1 MEKKRTTN
9 DDRQAAA
16 PADVWLT
23 RAVSEDAKRVY
34 FNTPSKIA
42 TGKVTRQRASIRKPI
57 PCNILVK
64 VGSSYI
70 VAQNVHD
77 ISLDGAFVEMNPAS
91 LAKGDFVD
99 VVIEFVYNQ
108 RQVEHQISAEVMR
121 LEPEGVG
128 LKFGAYGN
136 RTYTDLVNL
145 LYAM

>member
-1 MEKKRTTN
+1 MDKKRTTN
-9 DDRQAAA
+9 DAQQRATR
-16 PADVWLT
+16 ADVWLT
-23 RAVSEDAKRVY
+23 RAASDNAKRAY

-42 TGKVTRQRASIRKPI
+42 AGHVARQRVNIRKPI

-99 VVIEFVYNQ
+99 VVIEFVYKQ
-108 RQVEHQISAEVMR
+108 RQIEHQISAEVMR

-128 LKFGAYGN
+128 LKFGAYDN
-136 RTYTDLVNL
+136 RTYTDLVYL